1 MLLSEPV
8 IGLDLE
14 NKPEQIINSE
24 YSTSHILN
32 LPTITTQNGPFR

>member
-14 NKPEQIINSE
+14 NKPDQIVNSE
-24 YSTSHILN
+24 HSTSHVLK